1 MNKKLYVYIN
11 DKYEGVLNSEDDGKI
26 SFSYDEQAKMPL
38 SMSLPIKGEAYS
50 NAECHGYFNGLLPE
64 NNETRKF
71 IGLKYG
77 INPNNDFSILK
88 AIFSNNSSLLFEL
101 EPSINLFIEFFN
113 C

>member
-50 NAECHGYFNGLLPE
+50 NA
-64 NNETRKF
+64 
-71 IGLKYG
+71 
-77 INPNNDFSILK
+77 
-88 AIFSNNSSLLFEL
+88 
-101 EPSINLFIEFFN
+101 
-113 C
+113 